1 MRAVNRIVSGV
12 LALALLAAA
21 VVVIVEIILAALG
34 HKPYL
39 VHWNVIW
46 DALTRNTWRDVGTQI
61 TGVVLVL
68 VGLLLLILGFG
79 GGRPDTL
86 ELAGSTSGAIVTIT
100 RRSLQQALKNAGAST
115 EGVQKARVAV
125 RRRKVKVKVS
135 SAMLQ
140 AAPVRQAVEAS
151 TGRLLD
157 GLGLARPLRVNTKVK
172 LRSIG
177 LGA

>member
-1 MRAVNRIVSGV
+1 MCWPSRCSRPPSWSSSRSSSPRSATSRIWCTGTSSGT
-12 LALALLAAA
+12 
-21 VVVIVEIILAALG
+21 
-34 HKPYL
+34 
-39 VHWNVIW
+39 
-46 DALTRNTWRDVGTQI
+46 ALTRSTWRDIGTQI

-68 VGLLLLILGFG
+68 VGLLLLILGLRR
-79 GGRPDTL
+79 GRPDTL
-86 ELAGSTSGAIVTIT
+86 ELAGSTSGATVTIT
-100 RRSLQQALKNAGAST
+100 RRSLQQALNNAAAST
-115 EGVQKARVAV
+115 EGVEKARVAV

-135 SAMLQ
+135 SPMLQ

-177 LGA
+177 PGA